1 MPDCTALQAVETQHA
16 EPGNG
21 FFQYHARSAIRFVN
35 DNLPPKSNLVRFHL
49 RQSLLTLLI
58 LFCLALFFTLFLASI
73 GQASGK
79 TVFVL
84 GIMLAAVGLVMF
96 LDYRNFV
103 WPSEQFLSF
112 IIALSRQN
120 TPSVNRRIPKL
131 WRPWFAAMEKI
142 FHDKERMARQIRTQN
157 EILEKRFRERTA
169 ELDTINAALREEI
182 EERGKA
188 EKALQVANQKLQ
200 ELSLTDG
207 LTGIANY
214 RKFDEYL
221 QQIWKR
227 MIRERSPVSIII
239 CDVDYFKQ
247 FNDTYGH
254 QAGDFCLQ
262 EIAHAIESTLQRP
275 DDLAARYGGEEFIVL
290 LPGTDDAG
298 AVQVAEKIQN
308 AISELDIPHAESPA
322 APCVTFSVGL
332 ATAVPELGSVPKTLL
347 KAAERAL
354 YRAKNGGRNRIV
366 T

>member
-1 MPDCTALQAVETQHA
+1 MPNSTALQTVEYQPA
-16 EPGNG
+16 KPGDG
-21 FFQYHARSAIRFVN
+21 LFQYPARGAIPLLN
-35 DNLPPKSNLVRFHL
+35 DNFPQKSNLVRFHL
-49 RQSLLTLLI
+49 RQSFLMLMI
-58 LFCLALFFTLFLASI
+58 LFGLALFFALFLASI
-73 GQASGK
+73 GQADGGA
-79 TVFVL
+79 VL
-84 GIMLAAVGLVMF
+84 VLAIMLAAVGLVMF
-96 LDYRNFV
+96 LNYRNFV
-103 WPSEQFLSF
+103 WPSEQFLFF
-112 IIALSRQN
+112 IIALSRRN
-120 TPSVNRRIPKL
+120 APAVNPRIPKL

-142 FHDKERMARQIRTQN
+142 FHDKEQMAQQIRTQN
-157 EILEKRFRERTA
+157 EILEQRVRERTA
-169 ELDTINAALREEI
+169 ELDTINSALREEI
-182 EERGKA
+182 EERSKT

-221 QQIWKR
+221 QQVWKR
-227 MIRERSPVSIII
+227 MIREQSPVSIII

-254 QAGDFCLQ
+254 HAGDFCLQ
-262 EIAHAIESTLQRP
+262 EIARAIESTLQRP

-308 AISELDIPHAESPA
+308 AIAELDIPHAGSPA
-322 APCVTFSVGL
+322 APCITFSVGL

-347 KAAERAL
+347 KAADRAL

-366 T
+366 A